1 METWFTILGWTL
13 SIVAAAGNGSIIFL
27 VCSKRRLLTKTN
39 AFIISLAVADLGV
52 GASVFPSEFFC
63 EIVKTSHNSS
73 SRCKNINWPIRWLF
87 GYASVASLCC
97 LVLDRYVAIVKP
109 LKYLNFMSRGR
120 VIKMIFVSWA
130 IPVGFVIT
138 SFFLP
143 GPVKWTFVH
152 IFTILSLSGVDCILR
167 AELSRAKLASRA
179 PWNVLLPLTTT
190 RLRWQSINPLRFIFY
205 HPQFSCE
212 IVKTSH
218 ISSSRCW
225 NIDRIR
231 RLFGYA
237 SVTSLCSLVLDRY
250 VAIVTPLKYLNF
262 MSRGRVIQMIFVSWA
277 IPVGFVITSFFL
289 LQRNFVIIFAMF
301 WETFS
306 CFFLIF
312 CFSSMVSVVYKHDR
326 SSATLA
332 KQLRFNNRDLTVRSQ
347 DRSAVTMMAIVI
359 VVFLVCYGIYL
370 RCCLVSLLYHTRQ
383 CNDEVYKIPMLVL
396 NSAINP
402 WV

>member
-52 GASVFPSEFFC
+52 GASVFPSKFFC
-63 EIVKTSHNSS
+63 ETVKTSHNSS
-73 SRCKNINWPIRWLF
+73 SRCEAGINWRIRWLF
-87 GYASVASLCC
+87 GYASATSLCC

-143 GPVKWTFVH
+143 AQVNW
-152 IFTILSLSGVDCILR
+152 
-167 AELSRAKLASRA
+167 
-179 PWNVLLPLTTT
+179 
-190 RLRWQSINPLRFIFY
+190 
-205 HPQFSCE
+205 
-212 IVKTSH
+212 
-218 ISSSRCW
+218 
-225 NIDRIR
+225 
-231 RLFGYA
+231 
-237 SVTSLCSLVLDRY
+237 
-250 VAIVTPLKYLNF
+250 
-262 MSRGRVIQMIFVSWA
+262 IFVS
-277 IPVGFVITSFFL
+277 
-289 LQRNFVIIFAMF
+289 IFAMF
-301 WETFS
+301 WEIFS
-306 CFFLIF
+306 CCFLIF
-312 CFSSMVSVVYKHDR
+312 CFSSMILVVYKHDR

-332 KQLRFNNRDLTVRSQ
+332 KQLRFNHRGLTVSSQ

-370 RCCLVSLLYHTRQ
+370 RCSLVFLLSHRHS
-383 CNDEVYKIPMLVL
+383 CKDEIYKIPMLVL

-402 WV
+402 WAYAFFKRDIKKEMIKKLICRKTRKKLQNQ

>member
-52 GASVFPSEFFC
+52 GASVFPSQFFY

-73 SRCKNINWPIRWLF
+73 SRLWNIDRIRWLF
-87 GYASVASLCC
+87 GYASVTSLCS

-138 SFFLP
+138 SLFLP
-143 GPVKWTFVH
+143 APVEWTFID
-152 IFTILSLSGVDCILR
+152 IFTMLWEI
-167 AELSRAKLASRA
+167 
-179 PWNVLLPLTTT
+179 
-190 RLRWQSINPLRFIFY
+190 
-205 HPQFSCE
+205 FSC
-212 IVKTSH
+212 
-218 ISSSRCW
+218 C
-225 NIDRIR
+225 
-231 RLFGYA
+231 
-237 SVTSLCSLVLDRY
+237 
-250 VAIVTPLKYLNF
+250 
-262 MSRGRVIQMIFVSWA
+262 
-277 IPVGFVITSFFL
+277 
-289 LQRNFVIIFAMF
+289 
-301 WETFS
+301 
-306 CFFLIF
+306 FLIF
-312 CFSSMVSVVYKHDR
+312 CFSSMVLVVYKHDR
-326 SSATLA
+326 SSAILA
-332 KQLRFNNRDLTVRSQ
+332 KQLRFNHRGLTVSSQ

-370 RCCLVSLLYHTRQ
+370 RCSLVILLDLK
-383 CNDEVYKIPMLVL
+383 CNDTVYKIPMLVL

-402 WV
+402 WAYAFFKRDIKKEMMKKLICRKTKETLQNQ

>member
-52 GASVFPSEFFC
+52 GASVFPSEFFY

-73 SRCKNINWPIRWLF
+73 SRCWNIDRIRWLF
-87 GYASVASLCC
+87 GYASVTSLCS

-143 GPVKWTFVH
+143 APVK
-152 IFTILSLSGVDCILR
+152 C
-167 AELSRAKLASRA
+167 
-179 PWNVLLPLTTT
+179 
-190 RLRWQSINPLRFIFY
+190 
-205 HPQFSCE
+205 
-212 IVKTSH
+212 
-218 ISSSRCW
+218 
-225 NIDRIR
+225 
-231 RLFGYA
+231 
-237 SVTSLCSLVLDRY
+237 
-250 VAIVTPLKYLNF
+250 
-262 MSRGRVIQMIFVSWA
+262 
-277 IPVGFVITSFFL
+277 
-289 LQRNFVIIFAMF
+289 NFVNIFAMF
-301 WETFS
+301 WEIFS
-306 CFFLIF
+306 CCFLIF
-312 CFSSMVSVVYKHDR
+312 CFSSMILVVYKHDR

-332 KQLRFNNRDLTVRSQ
+332 KQLRFNHRGLTVRSQ

-359 VVFLVCYGIYL
+359 VVFLVCYAIYL
-370 RCCLVSLLYHTRQ
+370 RCSFVSLLHHPR
-383 CNDEVYKIPMLVL
+383 CNDKVYKIPLLVL

-402 WV
+402 WVYAFFKRDIKKEMIKKLICRKTKEKLQNQ

>member
-52 GASVFPSEFFC
+52 GASVFPSEFFY

-73 SRCKNINWPIRWLF
+73 SRCWNIDRIRWLF
-87 GYASVASLCC
+87 GYASVTSLCS

-138 SFFLP
+138 SLLYFLP
-143 GPVKWTFVH
+143 SPVRKNIAITFV
-152 IFTILSLSGVDCILR
+152 
-167 AELSRAKLASRA
+167 
-179 PWNVLLPLTTT
+179 
-190 RLRWQSINPLRFIFY
+190 
-205 HPQFSCE
+205 
-212 IVKTSH
+212 
-218 ISSSRCW
+218 
-225 NIDRIR
+225 
-231 RLFGYA
+231 
-237 SVTSLCSLVLDRY
+237 
-250 VAIVTPLKYLNF
+250 
-262 MSRGRVIQMIFVSWA
+262 
-277 IPVGFVITSFFL
+277 
-289 LQRNFVIIFAMF
+289 MF
-301 WETFS
+301 WEIFS
-306 CFFLIF
+306 CCFLIF
-312 CFSSMVSVVYKHDR
+312 CFSSMIFVVYKHDR

-332 KQLRFNNRDLTVRSQ
+332 KQLRFNHRGLTVRSQ

-359 VVFLVCYGIYL
+359 VVFLVCYGVYL
-370 RCCLVSLLYHTRQ
+370 RCSLVSLLYYPR
-383 CNDEVYKIPMLVL
+383 CNDKVYKIPMLVL

-402 WV
+402 WVYAFFKRDIKKEIIKKLIWEKTCMEKLQNQ

>member
-13 SIVAAAGNGSIIFL
+13 SVVATAGNGSIIFL

-52 GASVFPSEFFC
+52 GVSVFPSE
-63 EIVKTSHNSS
+63 
-73 SRCKNINWPIRWLF
+73 
-87 GYASVASLCC
+87 
-97 LVLDRYVAIVKP
+97 
-109 LKYLNFMSRGR
+109 
-120 VIKMIFVSWA
+120 
-130 IPVGFVIT
+130 
-138 SFFLP
+138 
-143 GPVKWTFVH
+143 
-152 IFTILSLSGVDCILR
+152 
-167 AELSRAKLASRA
+167 
-179 PWNVLLPLTTT
+179 
-190 RLRWQSINPLRFIFY
+190 
-205 HPQFSCE
+205 FSCE

-231 RLFGYA
+231 WLFGYV

-289 LQRNFVIIFAMF
+289 PAPVKRNIVDIFAMF
-301 WETFS
+301 WEIFS
-306 CFFLIF
+306 CCFLIF
-312 CFSSMVSVVYKHDR
+312 CFSSMVLVVYKHDR

-332 KQLRFNNRDLTVRSQ
+332 KQLRFNHRDLTVRSQ

-370 RCCLVSLLYHTRQ
+370 RCSLVALFDNLR
-383 CNDEVYKIPMLVL
+383 CNDIVYKIPMLVL

-402 WV
+402 WVYAFFKRDIKKEMIKKLICRKTKEKLQNQ